1 MSVVFSELSL
11 IISLQKQDTNHEK
24 SNFCPEERWWF
35 VSKIATSGKDCS
47 KE

>member
-1 MSVVFSELSL
+1 MAVVFSERSL

-24 SNFCPEERWWF
+24 SNSCPEERWWYG
-35 VSKIATSGKDCS
+35 SKISTSGKDCS